1 MHIIIPLF
9 SILFAAVQFAFYI
22 LGILCM
28 IKFLSGRR

>member
-1 MHIIIPLF
+1 MHFVLPIF
-9 SILFAAVQFAFYI
+9 SILFAGVQFAFYI